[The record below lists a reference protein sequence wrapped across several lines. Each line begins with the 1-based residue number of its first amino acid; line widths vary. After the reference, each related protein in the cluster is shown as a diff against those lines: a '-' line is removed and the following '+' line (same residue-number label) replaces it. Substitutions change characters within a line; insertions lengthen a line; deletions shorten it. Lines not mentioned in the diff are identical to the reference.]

1 MPKANKLNKNILRSR
16 LHKNIDPLTAE
27 FISSLEED
35 KRITEIDINVV
46 EAHTL
51 MLRKQRIIS
60 ESDSVRILKALEKT
74 RVDFKNN
81 NLIFDPKDIDIHP
94 AIERN
99 VIKLCGLDIGGKVHL
114 AKSRN
119 DQVMTDIHIYLR
131 NETIEIIKLIQ
142 ELVNTLIKLASKY
155 RKVVMPGY
163 THTQYAQTTTYGHY
177 LLSYTNEFINDINR
191 LFDGYTRLNLSPLG
205 ACAFAGTS
213 IDIDREY
220 SANLLGFDGIIENAI
235 YATSGRDVILEI
247 AANFAIPMSTL
258 SRMAGDIILW
268 STSEFNMVE
277 LSDEFA
283 DISTAM
289 PQKKNPDPLELI
301 RARAAKSFS
310 GLNEIFATIK
320 GLTTGYHRDF
330 QQLKEPLWKQIEIL
344 KSSIILFRRIIEN
357 LEIKKDKMLEN
368 VIKNHITSLDLA
380 ERLTMETNLSFRES
394 YILVGKVVKEAI
406 KKGSYLSEVNSEYI
420 ANIAKRTFNKK
431 ILFKESKLKEAVDP
445 IRSINSRISRGGP
458 SSKEME
464 RMIVQQKKI
473 IKELKDK
480 LLINKKKIELS
491 ERKLKGA
498 VSNILKK

>member
-1 MPKANKLNKNILRSR
+1 MPKAKKLNKSTWRAR
-16 LHKNIDPLTAE
+16 LKKEIDTLTAV
-27 FISSLEED
+27 FISSLAED
-35 KRITEIDINVV
+35 KRIAEIDINVV

-60 ESDSVRILKALEKT
+60 KNDATRILGALEKT
-74 RVDFKNN
+74 RAELKNN
-81 NLIFDPKDIDIHP
+81 KLIFSAEDIDIHP
-94 AIERN
+94 AIEKNIIR
-99 VIKLCGLDIGGKVHL
+99 LCDLEIGGKVHL

-119 DQVMTDIHIYLR
+119 DQVMTDIYIYLR
-131 NETIEIIKLIQ
+131 NETIEIIELIQ
-142 ELVNTLIKLASKY
+142 GLVNTLIKLAGKY

-177 LLSYTNEFINDINR
+177 LLSYANEFINDINR
-191 LFDGYTRLNLSPLG
+191 LFDGYSRLNLSPLG

-220 SANLLGFDGIIENAI
+220 TASLLGFDGVIENAI

-258 SRMAGDIILW
+258 SRIAGDIILW

-380 ERLTMETNLSFRES
+380 ERLTMETNLSFREA
-394 YILVGKVVKEAI
+394 YILVGKVVKEVIA
-406 KKGSYLSEVNSEYI
+406 KGGYLSEVNSERI
-420 ANIAKRTFNKK
+420 TNIARHTFNKK
-431 ILFKESKLKEAVDP
+431 ISFNELKLKEAVDP

-458 SSKEME
+458 SPKEME
-464 RMIVQQKKI
+464 RMIREQKKI
-473 IKELKDK
+473 IKELDDK
-480 LLINKKKIELS
+480 LLQKKKKIELS
-491 ERKLKGA
+491 ERKLKSA
-498 VSNILKK
+498 VSKILKK